1 VVSWDVGG
9 GAASVENP
17 VVVAGSEST
26 SSPSRD
32 NWFRIQVYRLVKYV
46 VQVVNVFF
54 FLYCAETILKENGA
68 DAVLTSNTVFWNCYL
83 TNISSYFLK

>member
-54 FLYCAETILKENGA
+54 FFILCRNDIKG
-68 DAVLTSNTVFWNCYL
+68 
-83 TNISSYFLK
+83 KRG